1 MKKDIVFLF
10 VINVCS
16 AVGYSLIAPLYPA
29 LAIER
34 GFGEHLC
41 GQIISMFAISN
52 FFFTPLCPMFIK
64 MIGRREI
71 FYLAM
76 VLEV

>member
-29 LAIER
+29 LAKER
-34 GFGEHLC
+34 GYGEHLC
-41 GQIISMFAISN
+41 GIIIAMFAISN
-52 FFFTPLCPMFIK
+52 FFFTPFCPFFIQ
-64 MIGRREI
+64 II
-71 FYLAM
+71 PYLFFYHHCLVA
-76 VLEV
+76 